1 MIKNKRLWSLFA
13 FTFLA
18 SCTVGPDY
26 KQPRL
31 YENEQIAA
39 SLELSGGVRPVNKD
53 WYRRFHDPLLD
64 RLVAQSL
71 KSSPDVKVGIQKLR
85 QARDSLKIAA
95 VGNLP
100 MINADGSYHYNK
112 PSKNI
117 GYTIDTDYYQTGLDA
132 SWELD
137 IWGSGRR
144 QTESAAALFQAAAA
158 GLDNV
163 YLSITAEVAADYI
176 GLRTSQAALDIAESN
191 LKLQSDIFDLIKV
204 KYDNG
209 LVDTIAYNQAKYA
222 VETTK
227 ALIPDLQSSIE
238 AYKNALA
245 ILTGKLPGALNAELD
260 GIDKNLVKR
269 RFNYD
274 LNQLYELPVNVVRCR
289 PDVKVAEMQLIS
301 QNAQIGKALA
311 ELFPNI
317 SLSGFLGFQSTKFSN
332 LVGHDSYMY
341 TYTPTIT
348 LPILHW
354 GQLLNNV
361 ELQKNITKEY
371 YYTYQKAVLN
381 AASEIK
387 NAMVSLSKEY
397 DKNQASRGS
406 VIAQKQIMTLTWDK
420 YQQGLVDF
428 SDVLTAERDLLASQ
442 NALIASN
449 GQIYQDIIAFYKSV
463 GGGYE
468 SKSLRENINSPFL
481 TDDNPCRQKQC
492 LKTAKNLPD

>member
-245 ILTGKLPGALNAELD
+245 VLTGKLPGALKPGGRVAIVTFHSGEDKLVKKALKAGYKD
-260 GIDKNLVKR
+260 GIYSDYAKDVI
-269 RFNYD
+269 
-274 LNQLYELPVNVVRCR
+274 R
-289 PDVKVAEMQLIS
+289 PSAKECT
-301 QNAQIGKALA
+301 QNPRAR
-311 ELFPNI
+311 
-317 SLSGFLGFQSTKFSN
+317 STK
-332 LVGHDSYMY
+332 MRWA
-341 TYTPTIT
+341 I
-348 LPILHW
+348 
-354 GQLLNNV
+354 
-361 ELQKNITKEY
+361 
-371 YYTYQKAVLN
+371 KA
-381 AASEIK
+381 E
-387 NAMVSLSKEY
+387 
-397 DKNQASRGS
+397 
-406 VIAQKQIMTLTWDK
+406 
-420 YQQGLVDF
+420 
-428 SDVLTAERDLLASQ
+428 
-442 NALIASN
+442 
-449 GQIYQDIIAFYKSV
+449 
-463 GGGYE
+463 
-468 SKSLRENINSPFL
+468 
-481 TDDNPCRQKQC
+481 
-492 LKTAKNLPD
+492 